1 MDLKEKGYNRRERME
16 WLVIMLVVSLLCM
29 IPCMGKLLPQGDDM
43 TFHILRIESVYHA
56 IKTGQG
62 FPAYIY
68 DKLLEGYGYGAG
80 IFYPDILLLPAI
92 LLRFMGLSPAGAMKG
107 YIFLLL
113 LLTCYTSY
121 RAGKVIGKSHF
132 VGLVTMVLY
141 TMGHYHLEDIYRR
154 SAMGEVVAMAFIP
167 LVFLAL
173 YDYTEREERRKG
185 LLCLVFSGLLLCHT
199 ISFVLCVGI
208 AVVWVLIRIRKV
220 WDKKHILG
228 VLAEI
233 LGCVLLTAFYWIP
246 VLEQF
251 ADGTFYVSTNPAFE
265 TQDEMM
271 TMLGI
276 VSGRLSVSFAELG
289 IFLLLVMLGLRSQIK
304 NKKAILCLCLAV
316 GLLLIET
323 RLFPWKLIDK
333 TPLISLQFPWRLNMF
348 TEFFVAFGIGNQL
361 YVLYRHR
368 LLSEKNCKLCF
379 VLCVL
384 IGVFNLSVVWQ
395 VEILR
400 HMDYSY
406 DYIETPANTNEIG
419 FCEWLPSEAD
429 RGQTVFSDNS
439 GTIWLY
445 GENEKTE
452 TGEYHPDGS
461 YSFDINSTYDSCIVP
476 KYYYKGYEATVAD
489 PTGSQ
494 ELLPISKDSDTGLIR
509 LELNGKT
516 GTVHVW
522 YEKTAMQMVSK
533 WISMIGLLLFIAF
546 GVIQF
551 LTKHKSGRENTGT
564 QYI

>member
-1 MDLKEKGYNRRERME
+1 M
-16 WLVIMLVVSLLCM
+16 
-29 IPCMGKLLPQGDDM
+29 P
-43 TFHILRIESVYHA
+43 FHILRIESVYNA

-62 FPAYIY
+62 FPSYVY
-68 DKLLEGYGYGAG
+68 DRLLEGYGYGVG
-80 IFYPDILLLPAI
+80 IFYPDILLLPAV
-92 LLRFMGLSPAGAMKG
+92 LFRFMGLSPEVAMKG

-121 RAGKVIGKSHF
+121 RAGKEIGKSHF

-154 SAMGEVVAMAFIP
+154 SAMGEVVAMVFIP

-173 YDYTEREERRKG
+173 YDYTEREEWRKG
-185 LLCLVFSGLLLCHT
+185 MLCLVFSGLLLCHT

-208 AVVWVLIRIRKV
+208 AVIWVLIHIKKV
-220 WDKKHILG
+220 LDKKHILG
-228 VLAEI
+228 LLVEA
-233 LGCVLLTAFYWIP
+233 GSCMLLTAFYWVP

-251 ADGTFYVSTNPAFE
+251 ADGTFYVSAKPALE
-265 TQDEMM
+265 TQDYMM

-276 VSGRLSVSFAELG
+276 ICGRFSVSFAELG

-304 NKKAILCLCLAV
+304 DKKAILCFCLAV
-316 GLLLIET
+316 GLLIIET

-348 TEFFVAFGIGNQL
+348 TEFLVAFGIGNQL
-361 YVLYRHR
+361 HALYKQR
-368 LLSEKNCKLCF
+368 LLSEKNYKLCF
-379 VLCVL
+379 ILCVL
-384 IGVFNLSVVWQ
+384 IGVFNLSIVWQ

-400 HMDYSY
+400 YKDYPD
-406 DYIETPANTNEIG
+406 DYIETAENTNEIG

-445 GENEKTE
+445 GENEKME
-452 TGEYHPDGS
+452 TGEYHSAGS
-461 YSFDINSTYDSCIVP
+461 YSFDVKGTYDSCVVP
-476 KYYYKGYEATVAD
+476 KYYYKGYKATVID
-489 PTGSQ
+489 SKGDR
-494 ELLPISKDSDTGLIR
+494 ELLPISKDPDTGLVR

-516 GTVHVW
+516 GMVHVW
-522 YEKTAMQMVSK
+522 YGKTVMQMISK
-533 WISMIGLLLFIAF
+533 WISLISLLFIVAF

-551 LTKHKSGRENTGT
+551 LTKHKSGRENTDT

>member
-1 MDLKEKGYNRRERME
+1 MKTNNHNGLKTIILALIISLICMVPCIGEK
-16 WLVIMLVVSLLCM
+16 
-29 IPCMGKLLPQGDDM
+29 IPNGDDM
-43 TFHILRIESVYHA
+43 TFHILRMESVYNA

-62 FPAYIY
+62 FPVYIY

-80 IFYPDILLLPAI
+80 IFYPDILLLPAV
-92 LLRFMGLSPAGAMKG
+92 LFRFMGLSPAGAMKG

-154 SAMGEVVAMAFIP
+154 SAMGEVIAMAFIP

-185 LLCLVFSGLLLCHT
+185 LLCLAFSGLLLCHT

-208 AVVWVLIRIRKV
+208 AVVWVLVRIKKV
-220 WDKKHILG
+220 LDKEHIWGL
-228 VLAEI
+228 LAEA
-233 LGCVLLTAFYWIP
+233 GSCMLLTAFYWVP

-271 TMLGI
+271 TILGI

-289 IFLLLVMLGLRSQIK
+289 IFLLLVMLGLRSQIR
-304 NKKAILCLCLAV
+304 NKKAILSLCFSI
-316 GLLLIET
+316 GLLIIET

-361 YVLYRHR
+361 HALYKQR
-368 LLSEKNCKLCF
+368 LLSEKNYKLCF

-400 HMDYSY
+400 YMEYPD
-406 DYIETPANTNEIG
+406 DYIETAENTNEIG

-429 RGQTVFSDNS
+429 REQTVFSDNS

-445 GENEKTE
+445 GENEKME
-452 TGEYHPDGS
+452 TGEYHSDGS
-461 YSFDINSTYDSCIVP
+461 YSFDVKGTYDSCVVP
-476 KYYYKGYEATVAD
+476 KYYYKGYEATVID
-489 PTGSQ
+489 SEGDRK
-494 ELLPISKDSDTGLIR
+494 LLPVSKDPDTGLVR

-516 GTVHVW
+516 GTVRVW
-522 YEKTAMQMVSK
+522 YGKTVMQMISK
-533 WISMIGLLLFIAF
+533 WISLISLLLIVALSVIRFI
-546 GVIQF
+546 
-551 LTKHKSGRENTGT
+551 TKHKSECENTDT

>member
-1 MDLKEKGYNRRERME
+1 MNTNNHNGLKIC
-16 WLVIMLVVSLLCM
+16 VIALIISLICM
-29 IPCMGKLLPQGDDM
+29 IPCIGKQLPQGDDM
-43 TFHILRIESVYHA
+43 TFHILRIESVYNA

-62 FPAYIY
+62 FPVYIY

-80 IFYPDILLLPAI
+80 IFYPDILLLPAV
-92 LLRFMGLSPAGAMKG
+92 LFRFMGLSPAGTMRG

-113 LLTCYTSY
+113 MFTCYTSY

-154 SAMGEVVAMAFIP
+154 SALGEVVAMAFIP

-173 YDYTEREERRKG
+173 HDYTESEERRKG
-185 LLCLVFSGLLLCHT
+185 LLCLAFSGLLLCHT

-208 AVVWVLIRIRKV
+208 AVVWVLVRIKKV
-220 WDKKHILG
+220 LDKEHIWGL
-228 VLAEI
+228 LAEA
-233 LGCVLLTAFYWIP
+233 GSCMLLTAFYWVP

-271 TMLGI
+271 TILGI

-289 IFLLLVMLGLRSQIK
+289 IFLLLVMLGLRSQIR
-304 NKKAILCLCLAV
+304 NKKAILCLCLSI
-316 GLLLIET
+316 GLLIIET

-361 YVLYRHR
+361 HALYKQR
-368 LLSEKNCKLCF
+368 LLSEKNYKLCF

-384 IGVFNLSVVWQ
+384 IGVFNLSIVWQ

-400 HMDYSY
+400 YKDYPD
-406 DYIETPANTNEIG
+406 DYIETAENTNEIG

-445 GENEKTE
+445 GENEKLE
-452 TGEYHPDGS
+452 TGEYHSDGS
-461 YSFDINSTYDSCIVP
+461 YSFDVKGTYDSCVVP
-476 KYYYKGYEATVAD
+476 KYYYKGYEATVID
-489 PTGSQ
+489 SEGGR
-494 ELLPISKDSDTGLIR
+494 ELLPVSKDPDTGLVR

-516 GTVHVW
+516 GTVRVW
-522 YEKTAMQMVSK
+522 YGKTVMQMISK
-533 WISMIGLLLFIAF
+533 WISLISLLFIVAF
-546 GVIQF
+546 GVIRF
-551 LTKHKSGRENTGT
+551 ITKHKSERENTDT

>member
-1 MDLKEKGYNRRERME
+1 MKTNNHNGLKTIILALIISLICMVPCIGEK
-16 WLVIMLVVSLLCM
+16 
-29 IPCMGKLLPQGDDM
+29 IPNGDDM
-43 TFHILRIESVYHA
+43 TFHILRMESVYNA

-62 FPAYIY
+62 FPVYIY

-80 IFYPDILLLPAI
+80 IFYPDILLLPAV
-92 LLRFMGLSPAGAMKG
+92 LFRFMGLSPTGAMKG

-113 LLTCYTSY
+113 LFTCYTSY
-121 RAGKVIGKSHF
+121 WAGKEIGKSHF
-132 VGLVTMVLY
+132 IGLVTMVLY

-154 SAMGEVVAMAFIP
+154 SALGEVVAMAFIP

-173 YDYTEREERRKG
+173 HDYTESEERRKG
-185 LLCLVFSGLLLCHT
+185 LLCLAFSGLLLCHT

-208 AVVWVLIRIRKV
+208 AVVWVLVRIKKV
-220 WDKKHILG
+220 LDKEHIWGL
-228 VLAEI
+228 LAEA
-233 LGCVLLTAFYWIP
+233 GSCMLLTAFYWVP

-271 TMLGI
+271 TILGI
-276 VSGRLSVSFAELG
+276 LSGRLSVSFAELG
-289 IFLLLVMLGLRSQIK
+289 IFLLLVMLGLRSQIR
-304 NKKAILCLCLAV
+304 NKKAILCLCLSI
-316 GLLLIET
+316 GLLIIET

-361 YVLYRHR
+361 HALYKQR
-368 LLSEKNCKLCF
+368 LLSEKNYKLCF

-400 HMDYSY
+400 YMEYPD
-406 DYIETPANTNEIG
+406 DYIETAENTNEIG

-429 RGQTVFSDNS
+429 REQTVFSDNS

-445 GENEKTE
+445 GENEKME
-452 TGEYHPDGS
+452 TGEYHSDGS
-461 YSFDINSTYDSCIVP
+461 YSFDVKGTYDSCVVP
-476 KYYYKGYEATVAD
+476 KYYYKGYEAIVID
-489 PTGSQ
+489 SKGDR
-494 ELLPISKDSDTGLIR
+494 ELLPVSKDLDTGLVR

-522 YEKTAMQMVSK
+522 YGKTVMQMISK
-533 WISMIGLLLFIAF
+533 WISLISLLFIVAF
-546 GVIQF
+546 GVIRF
-551 LTKHKSGRENTGT
+551 ITKHKSERENTDT

>member
-1 MDLKEKGYNRRERME
+1 MNLKENEYNRRERMG
-16 WLVIMLVVSLLCM
+16 WLVIMLIVSLLCM
-29 IPCMGKLLPQGDDM
+29 IPCIGKILPQGDDM
-43 TFHILRIESVYHA
+43 TFHILRIESVYNA

-62 FPAYIY
+62 FPTYVY
-68 DKLLEGYGYGAG
+68 DRLLEGYGYGAG
-80 IFYPDILLLPAI
+80 IFYPDILLLPAV
-92 LLRFMGLSPAGAMKG
+92 LLRFIGLSPAGAMKG
-107 YIFLLL
+107 YIFLIL

-121 RAGKVIGKSHF
+121 RVGKGIGKSHF

-208 AVVWVLIRIRKV
+208 AVGWVLVRIKKV
-220 WDKKHILG
+220 LDKKHIFGLLVEAG
-228 VLAEI
+228 S
-233 LGCVLLTAFYWIP
+233 CMLLTAFYWVP

-271 TMLGI
+271 TILGI

-289 IFLLLVMLGLRSQIK
+289 IFLLLVMLGLRSQIR
-304 NKKAILCLCLAV
+304 NKKAILCLCLSI
-316 GLLLIET
+316 GLLIIET

-361 YVLYRHR
+361 HALYKQR
-368 LLSEKNCKLCF
+368 LLSEKNYKLCF

-400 HMDYSY
+400 YMDYPD
-406 DYIETPANTNEIG
+406 DYIEMAENTNEIG

-452 TGEYHPDGS
+452 TGEYHSDGS
-461 YSFDINSTYDSCIVP
+461 YSFDVNGTYDSCVVP
-476 KYYYKGYEATVAD
+476 KYYYKGYEAFIID
-489 PTGSQ
+489 PGDSQ
-494 ELLPISKDSDTGLIR
+494 KMLPVSKDPDTGLVR

-516 GTVHVW
+516 GMVHVW
-522 YEKTAMQMVSK
+522 YGKTAMQMVSK
-533 WISMIGLLLFIAF
+533 WISLLSLLLIVAF

-551 LTKHKSGRENTGT
+551 IRKSKRCESQNITV
-564 QYI
+564 I

>member
-1 MDLKEKGYNRRERME
+1 M
-16 WLVIMLVVSLLCM
+16 
-29 IPCMGKLLPQGDDM
+29 P
-43 TFHILRIESVYHA
+43 FHILRLESVYNA

-62 FPAYIY
+62 FPSYVY
-68 DKLLEGYGYGAG
+68 DRLLEGYGYGAG
-80 IFYPDILLLPAI
+80 IFYPDILLLPAV
-92 LLRFMGLSPAGAMKG
+92 LFRFMSLSPEVAMKG

-121 RAGKVIGKSHF
+121 RAGKEIGKSHF

-154 SAMGEVVAMAFIP
+154 SAMGEVIAMAIIP

-185 LLCLVFSGLLLCHT
+185 MLCLVFSGLLLCHT

-208 AVVWVLIRIRKV
+208 AVIWVLIRIKKV
-220 WDKKHILG
+220 LDKKHILG
-228 VLAEI
+228 LLVEA
-233 LGCVLLTAFYWIP
+233 GSCMLLTAFYWVP

-251 ADGTFYVSTNPAFE
+251 ADGTFYVSAKPALE
-265 TQDEMM
+265 TQDYMM

-276 VSGRLSVSFAELG
+276 ICGRFSVSFAELG

-304 NKKAILCLCLAV
+304 DKKAILCFCLAV
-316 GLLLIET
+316 GLLIIET

-333 TPLISLQFPWRLNMF
+333 TPFISLQFPWRLNMF
-348 TEFFVAFGIGNQL
+348 TEFLVAFGIGNQL
-361 YVLYRHR
+361 HALYKQR
-368 LLSEKNCKLCF
+368 LLSEKNYKLCF

-395 VEILR
+395 VEILKYK
-400 HMDYSY
+400 DYPD
-406 DYIETPANTNEIG
+406 DYIETAENTHEIG

-445 GENEKTE
+445 GENEKLE
-452 TGEYHPDGS
+452 TGEYHSDGS
-461 YSFDINSTYDSCIVP
+461 YSFDVKGTYDSCVVP
-476 KYYYKGYEATVAD
+476 KYYYKGYEATVID
-489 PTGSQ
+489 SEGGRK
-494 ELLPISKDSDTGLIR
+494 LLPVSKDPDTGLVR

-516 GTVHVW
+516 GTIRVW
-522 YEKTAMQMVSK
+522 YGKTVMQMISK
-533 WISMIGLLLFIAF
+533 WISLISLLFIVAF
-546 GVIQF
+546 GVIRF
-551 LTKHKSGRENTGT
+551 ITKHKSERENTDT